1 MVSRFAQYS
10 LCSTLLL
17 GGTAYHAYSRC
28 RQFYPAMVY
37 LSSSKVSALVLGNQS
52 LLLVLLFARL
62 LKHLFFGSLRTAELE
77 HLYDRSWL
85 MITETCLAMTI
96 FREEFNVR
104 FVIMFTILLFIKSF
118 HWLLRDRISYL
129 EQVYIYREREREI
142 VRPLFYPRFYPRFYP
157 IFYPIFCPLFVPALL
172 PALCTRP
179 STRSL
184 YPLFVPALCTRSLY
198 PLFVTPLVP
207 ACSASSPVSFSV
219 S

>member
-1 MVSRFAQYS
+1 
-10 LCSTLLL
+10 
-17 GGTAYHAYSRC
+17 
-28 RQFYPAMVY
+28 
-37 LSSSKVSALVLGNQS
+37 
-52 LLLVLLFARL
+52 
-62 LKHLFFGSLRTAELE
+62 
-77 HLYDRSWL
+77 

-129 EQVYIYREREREI
+129 EQVYIYRERERERSS
-142 VRPLFYPRFYPRFYP
+142 VRSSTRASTRASTRSSTRSSARSLYPLCY
-157 IFYPIFCPLFVPALL
+157 PLFVPALL
-172 PALCTRP
+172 PALC
-179 STRSL
+179 TRSL

>member
-129 EQVYIYREREREI
+129 EQVYMYIYIYI
-142 VRPLFYPRFYPRFYP
+142 VCPLFYPLCY
-157 IFYPIFCPLFVPALL
+157 PLFVPALL
-172 PALCTRP
+172 PAL
-179 STRSL
+179 L
-184 YPLFVPALCTRSLY
+184 PALCNRSL
-198 PLFVTPLVP
+198 
-207 ACSASSPVSFSV
+207 
-219 S
+219 

>member
-52 LLLVLLFARL
+52 LLVVLLFARL

-129 EQVYIYREREREI
+129 EQVYMYIYIYR
-142 VRPLFYPRFYPRFYP
+142 
-157 IFYPIFCPLFVPALL
+157 L
-172 PALCTRP
+172 PALCTR
-179 STRSL
+179 SATRSL
-184 YPLFVPALCTRSLY
+184 YPPFYPLFVPALCTRSLY
-198 PLFVTPLVP
+198 PLFVPALCNPSCTRVLGLITCVVFCVLNASPL
-207 ACSASSPVSFSV
+207 SPRSGSYTYEP
-219 S
+219 